1 MKLGVDNDVVLNS
14 VVKCYSCLPLSFQ
27 DTVGVVVF
35 EFVGIKKKVF
45 LAYFMTLCS
54 IYSDNNKFLYLFDF
68 ILYLVAWNNDTHVIC
83 VLQLL

>member
-1 MKLGVDNDVVLNS
+1 MMLYWTQLWNVTAVS
-14 VVKCYSCLPLSFQ
+14 PSFSFQ

-35 EFVGIKKKVF
+35 EFVGILKKVF

-54 IYSDNNKFLYLFDF
+54 ISSDNNKFLYLFDF
-68 ILYLVAWNNDTHVIC
+68 ILYLVAWNNDTHMIC

>member
-1 MKLGVDNDVVLNS
+1 MMLYWTQLWNVTAVSPFLFKTQSVL
-14 VVKCYSCLPLSFQ
+14 LFLSLW
-27 DTVGVVVF
+27 
-35 EFVGIKKKVF
+35 EFLKKVF